1 MLIYLNFYLKGLIM
15 GFQKRVNIFPDKG
28 VSGTLWREEGFI
40 ETPLRYVSDGTVEAG
55 RFAFLKEAGKQVAC
69 KAKASAKLLGLVIYT
84 KDAWLNVPL
93 QTSSVAYPVN
103 NILTIAQRGSVL
115 FKIPKDGGSATDGQS
130 VLCNPDDGA
139 VSFGAAGTANDTGW
153 VVHLLDGATTA
164 KAGDWIVVQNIGLN
178 NKTA

>member
-115 FKIPKDGGSATDGQS
+115 FKIPEDGGTATDGQS
-130 VLCNPDDGA
+130 VLCNGK
-139 VSFGAAGTANDTGW
+139 VTFGAAGTTNDTGW

>member
-1 MLIYLNFYLKGLIM
+1 M
-15 GFQKRVNIFPDKG
+15 GFQKKVNIFPDKG

-115 FKIPKDGGSATDGQS
+115 FKIPEDGGTATDGQS
-130 VLCNPDDGA
+130 VLCDPTNGKVTFD
-139 VSFGAAGTANDTGW
+139 AAGTANDTGW